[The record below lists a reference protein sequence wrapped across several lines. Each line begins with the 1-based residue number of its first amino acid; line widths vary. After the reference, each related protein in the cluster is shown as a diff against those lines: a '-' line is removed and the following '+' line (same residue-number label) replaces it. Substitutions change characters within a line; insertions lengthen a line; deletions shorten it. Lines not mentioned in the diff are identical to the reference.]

1 MASPYP
7 TTALLGALLYIM
19 RHEPD
24 SKEHRDALVASLRG
38 ELLAGGLRV
47 EAEQDALRLDGNDVP
62 LDAPGATLLAE
73 QLRVHG
79 VRQVQ
84 LPPGIGDQDLLRLTA
99 VLAAFG
105 GTYGSFEDLLVALGS
120 AGKHITLTRG
130 DDSLDIFRAVPWR
143 SRSMFETVE
152 QEGVGLDLP
161 ELRGRDSLYDQF
173 QDVSLEEAA
182 ARAAEGLPSLGGPG
196 GRPSLDT
203 LLRMGREAIQ
213 SEDWNGLLGVAL
225 QLVEAQAEAPSELVS
240 STYRIEL
247 KRLLTRKHLVM
258 IARLA
263 HGERKQ
269 EVIALLRRFGA
280 DATEILMDLLVEA
293 MTMGERRGYYSAL
306 TQMSE
311 GTDTIVQHLGH
322 QQWYV
327 IRNAAELCGEMELAE
342 GVAGLARQVA
352 HPDERVRKAVAQ
364 ALAKIAT
371 PQAAEPLRKLLDDP
385 ARAVRLQALGA
396 MSGRRAR
403 HMVGA
408 IGELLKKEEL
418 GEVQNE
424 ALMAL
429 GRIGSSDAITA
440 LKDWAAPGGRIIGRR
455 PIALRLSAVKA
466 LASAGGVATEAL
478 NALLKDESAEVR
490 EAASAALAAMRP

>member
-24 SKEHRDALVASLRG
+24 SKEHRDSLVSALRG

-73 QLRVHG
+73 QIRVHG
-79 VRQVQ
+79 IRQVQ
-84 LPPGIGDQDLLRLTA
+84 LPPGLGDQDLLRLTA

-105 GTYGSFEDLLVALGS
+105 GTYGSFEDLLVALGP
-120 AGKHITLTRG
+120 AGKQITLTRG
-130 DDSLDIFRAVPWR
+130 DDGLDIFRAVPWR
-143 SRSMFETVE
+143 PRSMFETVE

-161 ELRGRDSLYDQF
+161 ELRGRDSLYEQF
-173 QDVSLEEAA
+173 QDVSLDEAA
-182 ARAAEGLPSLGGPG
+182 ARAVEGIPVTGTPG
-196 GRPSLDT
+196 ERPPLDT
-203 LLRMGREAIQ
+203 LLHLGRDAIQ
-213 SEDWNGLLGVAL
+213 REDWNTLLEVAL

-247 KRLLTRKHLVM
+247 KRLLTRKHLGM

-280 DATEILMDLLVEA
+280 DATEILMDLLVQA
-293 MTMGERRGYYSAL
+293 MTMGERRGYYSAI
-306 TQMSE
+306 TQMNE
-311 GTDTIVQHLGH
+311 GTDAIVQHLGH

-327 IRNAAELCGEMELAE
+327 VRNAAELCGEMELAE
-342 GVAGLARQVA
+342 GVPGLARQVT

-396 MSGRRAR
+396 MTGRRAR
-403 HMVGA
+403 HMVGV
-408 IGELLKKEEL
+408 IGDLLKKEEL
-418 GEVQNE
+418 GDVQHE
-424 ALMAL
+424 ALLAL
-429 GRIGSSDAITA
+429 GRIGSPDAIMV
-440 LKDWAAPGGRIIGRR
+440 LKDWAAPGGRVIGRR
-455 PIALRLSAVKA
+455 PVALRLTAVKA
-466 LASAGGVATEAL
+466 LAMAGGAATEAL
-478 NALLKDESAEVR
+478 GALLKDESAEVR
-490 EAASAALAAMRP
+490 AAATTALEAMRP